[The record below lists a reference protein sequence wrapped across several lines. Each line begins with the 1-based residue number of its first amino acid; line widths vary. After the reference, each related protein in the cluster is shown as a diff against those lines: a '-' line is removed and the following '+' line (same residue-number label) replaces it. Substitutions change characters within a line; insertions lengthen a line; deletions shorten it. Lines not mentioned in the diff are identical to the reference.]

1 MNFCYNYLQVMVEK
15 MSFVDFV
22 DYKKMFLLQTVIAG
36 IYGVLFLL
44 FPKELG
50 ELMAFT
56 PYTVELAVTA
66 RFFGVALIGVALLSL
81 VFSTVNDPTTLRNAG
96 IAMIIGDGIGLLLVV
111 YGAYINV
118 GNLVFMANSIL
129 YAILVVGF
137 LYLLIVKPDE

>member
-1 MNFCYNYLQVMVEK
+1 

>member
-1 MNFCYNYLQVMVEK
+1 MIKVEK
-15 MSFVDFV
+15 MAFV

-44 FPKELG
+44 LPKELG
-50 ELMAFT
+50 EIMEFT

-66 RFFGVALIGVALLSL
+66 QFFGVALIGVALLCL

-96 IAMIIGDGIGLLLVV
+96 VAMIIGDGAGLLLVA
-111 YGAYINV
+111 YGVYINV
-118 GNLVFMANSIL
+118 GNLVFMSNIFL

-137 LYLLIVKPDE
+137 LYLLIVKPEE

>member
-1 MNFCYNYLQVMVEK
+1 MGEK
-15 MSFVDFV
+15 MAFV

-36 IYGVLFLL
+36 IYGVLFFL

-66 RFFGVALIGVALLSL
+66 RFFGVALIGVALLCL
-81 VFSTVNDPTTLRNAG
+81 VFSMVNDATTLRNAG
-96 IAMIIGDGIGLLLVV
+96 VAMIIGDGLGFLLVA

-118 GNLVFMANSIL
+118 GNLVFMANILL
-129 YAILVVGF
+129 YAILIVGF